1 MTLNR
6 TKLGRA
12 VTFMEYLA
20 NIASL
25 IFLAKTLICN
35 KIISAASNELNLV
48 ELVVHEP
55 TKSISKKIYHY
66 SFFYW
71 IYHFLM

>member
-12 VTFMEYLA
+12 VIFMEYLA

-35 KIISAASNELNLV
+35 KIIFAASNELNLV
-48 ELVVHEP
+48 ELVVMNLQRVS
-55 TKSISKKIYHY
+55 TKKFTIIP
-66 SFFYW
+66 FF
-71 IYHFLM
+71 IGFITS